1 MPLSLERG
9 TIIVAVFELLC
20 YTARQSRI
28 TRLDTALSLYLL
40 AFQNFTLTERIVT
53 PRIGSENLVILSK
66 RYF

>member
-9 TIIVAVFELLC
+9 TIIVAVFELC
-20 YTARQSRI
+20 YTARRSCI
-28 TRLDTALSLYLL
+28 TRLNTALSLYSL
-40 AFQNFTLTERIVT
+40 AFQNFALTEPIVM